1 MLFEHFFNGS
11 PLLAL
16 YRILCLDWCYF
27 VFSNILVGG
36 IGPTLSSVKYNFY
49 PVVALVKLLYGD
61 FEEPPV

>member
-1 MLFEHFFNGS
+1 
-11 PLLAL
+11 
-16 YRILCLDWCYF
+16 

-61 FEEPPV
+61 FEEPPVWFIEAICLPNES